1 MHGAGTSKKENDM
14 AESAAE
20 KVAIFKKAVAGIKDE
35 NCVNITAGDVRLLCE
50 LAEAGLKG
58 GAKPASS

>member
-1 MHGAGTSKKENDM
+1 MS
-14 AESAAE
+14 ESAAE
-20 KVAIFKKAVAGIKDE
+20 KVAIFKKAVAGIKDH

-58 GAKPASS
+58 GDKPASK